1 MPGLMPI
8 DCWTCSFMR
17 WLYYCVHSS
26 CNSNVSLSMACIG
39 LWSFLQVVQDASH
52 AAAKKGMINVL
63 PDWTSLPNQRNRSF
77 YHNDYDQRLTIGPS
91 NLCLPE
97 FGPTTQDNYVVP
109 KTYSMRCW
117 GQTELR
123 RTEAAVLSS
132 LLRREMTTPQDF
144 EDLLQRNMA
153 INCGLNYYSMAHFM
167 ASIAA
172 NTSAKLSRLPQKASR
187 DSFIL
192 TLKKVQLTIM
202 DILISLRANDSNNIS
217 SQVTAVPEADID
229 AKEMTRLL
237 PCLVNDLTQ
246 SRDRSAQINILGVV
260 RECIEQYL
268 TGAAEDYDHKEHFD
282 ANLCHSHWGCLY
294 ILYSVWN
301 TDPLLYYWAW
311 AWDTIQSAAF
321 QIYAPWSYVS
331 AYTINWYHYQI
342 LQDFQE
348 NPVANVSAP

>member
-1 MPGLMPI
+1 
-8 DCWTCSFMR
+8 
-17 WLYYCVHSS
+17 
-26 CNSNVSLSMACIG
+26 
-39 LWSFLQVVQDASH
+39 
-52 AAAKKGMINVL
+52 
-63 PDWTSLPNQRNRSF
+63 
-77 YHNDYDQRLTIGPS
+77 
-91 NLCLPE
+91 
-97 FGPTTQDNYVVP
+97 
-109 KTYSMRCW
+109 
-117 GQTELR
+117 
-123 RTEAAVLSS
+123 
-132 LLRREMTTPQDF
+132 
-144 EDLLQRNMA
+144 
-153 INCGLNYYSMAHFM
+153 M

-202 DILISLRANDSNNIS
+202 DILRSLRANDSNKIL

-237 PCLVNDLTQ
+237 PCLVNGLTQ
-246 SRDRSAQINILGVV
+246 SRDRSAQINILGAV

-268 TGAAEDYDHKEHFD
+268 AGAVEVYDHKEHFD
-282 ANLCHSHWGCLY
+282 ANLCHSHWGCMY

-321 QIYAPWSYVS
+321 QIYAPWSYVN
-331 AYTINWYHYQI
+331 AYTINWQI

-348 NPVANVSAP
+348 NPVANVSAPQIYLLLSLRIFRKSSAVITWLLSIDNGEDHFALANKTQSPADFPVQTYDLITCHKINALHKTTFGFAMRVSYRLPVWQRESDCCSKYLFTTARTTKKCALVI